1 MLGNGRKRRL
11 VPNTEGGTVI
21 YRQEALDARK
31 SFYICPP
38 DELSEEVPSPESFL
52 IRTALSRSHQGIT
65 VVPLLSCDLLVM
77 VT

>member
-1 MLGNGRKRRL
+1 M
-11 VPNTEGGTVI
+11 VI
-21 YRQEALDARK
+21 YRRETLDART

-38 DELSEEVPSPESFL
+38 DELVKDVPSPESFL
-52 IRTALSRSHQGIT
+52 IRTALACSHQGIA